1 MSNYDINEARDR
13 VYQLMDKTKVY
24 IETDLRKMLDSE
36 CNSDE
41 YSSGGLAV
49 PIGLTCFAT
58 MDLFGF
64 LLGKSKKSVTEHN
77 FINFMGFFP
86 GQGYEQYAKPLNEFY
101 RNGLSHHFFPKGCGI
116 KRGCPKDKILAR
128 GLDQDNKPLDY
139 LNVDALASA
148 VLSSL
153 ERIREELREP
163 NSDELIKN
171 INKQLNHL
179 KNEAS
184 KKLEHITPSPTTQT
198 TTNAVGTVT
207 QPPWVLPGKY

>member
-1 MSNYDINEARDR
+1 MSNHDINEARDR
-13 VYQLMDKTKVY
+13 VCQLMDKTKVY
-24 IETDLRKMLDSE
+24 VETDLRKMLDSE

-49 PIGLTCFAT
+49 PIGLTCFAA

-77 FINFMGFFP
+77 FEIFMGLFP
-86 GQGYEQYAKPLNEFY
+86 EQGYEQYAKPLNEFY

-116 KRGCPKDKILAR
+116 KRGHPKDKILER
-128 GLDQDNKPLDY
+128 GLDQEEKLLDY
-139 LNVDALASA
+139 LNVDALANA
-148 VLSSL
+148 VLGSL
-153 ERIREELREP
+153 ERIREELRQP
-163 NSDELIKN
+163 NSVELIKN

-179 KNEAS
+179 KNGIS

-198 TTNAVGTVT
+198 TTSAVGSVT
-207 QPPWVLPGKY
+207 LPPSVLLGK